1 MTNIGI
7 YNGETQ
13 TNEIRPMNPGELD
26 EKEQQNLDYV
36 VNQKKVAEADAAKS
50 SAQAKLTALGLT
62 TDDLKALGL

>member
-13 TNEIRPMNPGELD
+13 TNEVRPMTDTELH

-36 VNQKKVAEADAAKS
+36 VHQKKVAEADAAKS
-50 SAQAKLTALGLT
+50 TAQAKLSALGLT